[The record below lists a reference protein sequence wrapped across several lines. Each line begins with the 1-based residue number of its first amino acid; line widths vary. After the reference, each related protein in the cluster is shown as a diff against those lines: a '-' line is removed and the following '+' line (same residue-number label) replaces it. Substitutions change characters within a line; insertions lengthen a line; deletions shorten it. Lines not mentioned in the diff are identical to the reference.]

1 MNGVATMSV
10 YEEDLQ
16 PDIEASRI
24 ISDEDL
30 VHIEIKELNKKIKE
44 KGVSK
49 ELAVRLKQ
57 RRRTL
62 KNRNYATSC
71 REKKDAEISGLEQER
86 NRELEELQKIE
97 EENNRIRQRVA
108 SMASQ
113 YHRILEFAQ
122 EHNLE
127 VSEEDVGSYSHLSPG
142 AEQRTAD

>member
-1 MNGVATMSV
+1 MSAF
-10 YEEDLQ
+10 EEELKPDL
-16 PDIEASRI
+16 EASRI

-71 REKKDAEISGLEQER
+71 REKKDAEISSLEQER
-86 NRELEELQKIE
+86 NRELEELRELE
-97 EENNRIRQRVA
+97 EENNRIRERVT
-108 SMASQ
+108 SMARQ
-113 YHRILEFAQ
+113 YNRILEFAQ
-122 EHNLE
+122 ENNLE
-127 VSEEDVGSYSHLSPG
+127 LSEEDLSCQQPQMSPAG
-142 AEQRTAD
+142 AERTAD